1 MGISNA
7 TGVRDICK
15 FFLYSCGGFNTP
27 TLCVVTK
34 GIKADCNH
42 LMRTT
47 YPDACVGVV
56 DFYEIYDIKHSDAGQ
71 DRYNGFGYVE
81 KSGLSI
87 VQVVYTE
94 TGRIHIISARPA
106 TAQERKMYYDRLRRI
121 YHQM

>member
-1 MGISNA
+1 
-7 TGVRDICK
+7 
-15 FFLYSCGGFNTP
+15 
-27 TLCVVTK
+27 
-34 GIKADCNH
+34 
-42 LMRTT
+42 MRTT

-71 DRYNGFGYVE
+71 DSYNGFGYVE